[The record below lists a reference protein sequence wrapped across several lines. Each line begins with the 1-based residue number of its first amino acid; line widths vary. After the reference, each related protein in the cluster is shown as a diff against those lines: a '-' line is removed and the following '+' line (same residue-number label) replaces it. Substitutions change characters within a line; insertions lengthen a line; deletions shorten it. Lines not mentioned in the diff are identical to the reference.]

1 MRLFINAVFL
11 LVLTLSFSQSAPPQE
26 YALTAAQK
34 HFTAIIKGLPGVT
47 AVEWRS
53 PISFWVKASSKAVG
67 SPPKPQAAKQLADIL
82 VLRGRTALRQPF
94 CVHIYEES
102 ANELAKSCVY

>member
-1 MRLFINAVFL
+1 MRFL
-11 LVLTLSFSQSAPPQE
+11 ISAIFFVALIFSLSQTSMGEE

-47 AVEWRS
+47 GVEWKS
-53 PISFWVKASSKAVG
+53 PISFWVKASAKTVG

-82 VLRGRTALRQPF
+82 AARGRTALRQPL
-94 CVHIYEES
+94 CVHIYEGS
-102 ANELAKSCVY
+102 NNELAKSCVY